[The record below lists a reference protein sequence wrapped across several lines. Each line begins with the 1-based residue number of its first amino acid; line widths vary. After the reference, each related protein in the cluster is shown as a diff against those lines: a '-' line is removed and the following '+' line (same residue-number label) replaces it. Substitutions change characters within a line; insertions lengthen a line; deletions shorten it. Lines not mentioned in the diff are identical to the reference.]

1 MFENSLWWIE
11 ALIGV
16 TVLLGVQLGIKKVTN
31 YLSSKANK
39 ELDWHIY
46 LPQIILA
53 PVSILLWIVG
63 ASYVVDIIGQQMG
76 FTKALEYLA
85 PLRKATVIA
94 TFAWMLFRWKNAVQ
108 KVFLRAKAQNV
119 DSGTLQ
125 IVERLSTIGLV
136 VLTALLIL
144 QAFGVN
150 IAPLLAFGS
159 IGAASLGFAGKDVI
173 ANFCSGLMLNIT
185 RPFVVGEE
193 IMLPEKNLEGIIEE
207 IGWFKTSIRD
217 KEKRA
222 VYLPN
227 NFFSTMVLV
236 NVSRMSHRRIK
247 QSLHIDYADSAK
259 IAECSEK
266 IQSYLKKAPGI
277 DAKMP
282 IYVHCRSF
290 GPYAF
295 EIEIEAFSPQT
306 KLKDFYPLE
315 HQILLGV
322 QKEMESIGITPATPR
337 IKMESSDL
345 FRS

>member
-1 MFENSLWWIE
+1 MIWCIE
-11 ALIGV
+11 ALIGAG
-16 TVLLGVQLGIKKVTN
+16 VLLGVQIGIKKATN

-53 PVSILLWIVG
+53 PVSFLLWIVG
-63 ASYVVDIIGQQMG
+63 ATYVLDIIGQQIG
-76 FTKALEYLA
+76 FSDVLGYLA

-94 TFAWMLFRWKNAVQ
+94 TLAWMLFRWKSALQ

-119 DSGTLQ
+119 DSGTLE
-125 IVERLSTIGLV
+125 IVGRLSTIAIVILA
-136 VLTALLIL
+136 TLLIL
-144 QAFGVN
+144 QAFGIN

-173 ANFCSGLMLNIT
+173 ANFCSGLMLHIT
-185 RPFVVGEE
+185 RPFVIGDD
-193 IMLPEKNLEGIIEE
+193 IMLPEKNLEGHIEE

-247 QSLHIDYADSAK
+247 QVLHIDYADATK

-266 IQSYLKKAPGI
+266 IRGYLQSAKGI
-277 DAKMP
+277 DSKMP

-295 EIEIEAFSPQT
+295 EIEFEAFSTHT
-306 KLKDFYPLE
+306 KLKDFYPIE
-315 HQILLGV
+315 HQVLLGV
-322 QKEMESIGITPATPR
+322 QREIEALGVIPASPRVRMESLIP
-337 IKMESSDL
+337 S
-345 FRS
+345 